1 MSLFGIFQVA
11 GSGMA
16 AETLRLNTTASNLAN
31 AGSVSSSPATAYRAR
46 EPVFTTVDASTL
58 EAPPDGQYG
67 VAPTATEDAAVAGV
81 RVDGVTQSQAP
92 IQARYEPGNPLADA
106 KGDVYTSNV
115 NPIDE
120 LVNMIS
126 ASRSYQ
132 DDVDVI
138 GSTKQLMMQTLN
150 LGNTP

>member
-1 MSLFGIFQVA
+1 MNLFGIFQVA

-31 AGSVSSSPATAYRAR
+31 AGSVSSSSNGAYRAR
-46 EPVFTTVDASTL
+46 EPVFTTVDDSQL
-58 EAPPDGQYG
+58 EARTDGRFD
-67 VAPTATEDAAVAGV
+67 VSPTSTEDAAVAGV
-81 RVDGVTQSQAP
+81 RLDGVTESQAP
-92 IQARYEPGNPLADA
+92 IQARYEPGNPMADA
-106 KGDVYTSNV
+106 NGDVYTSNV

-138 GSTKQLMMQTLN
+138 GSTKQLMLQTLN
-150 LGNTP
+150 LGNTQ